1 MNRTTRTV
9 CARCLTGMGM
19 LCLVLAGLFTLG
31 AMAENM
37 NLARLGYVVAVFIAF
52 GIAGVFFDT
61 GDDMRRQAKERA
73 QTGPIVER

>member
-19 LCLVLAGLFTLG
+19 LCLILAGLFTLG

-37 NLARLGYVVAVFIAF
+37 NLARLGYVVAMFMAF
-52 GIAGVFFDT
+52 GVGGVFMDT
-61 GDDMRRQAKERA
+61 ADNLAREAAKAPSR
-73 QTGPIVER
+73 G